1 MSPDHTLTEVFYIA
15 KQAGLYLKEQFH
27 NKHHIKT
34 KSHINDLVTECDKN
48 SEQII
53 KNHLKK
59 NFPDYNFLCEE
70 SGIEKTKSAYT
81 WIIDPLDGTVNFAKK
96 IPFFAVNIALKKHD
110 EIVFAITYSPMTG
123 ELFHAEKNKGAF
135 LNHQK
140 IQVTQET
147 LLEKA
152 FGATGFPYRVQ
163 DNVSLSLTPISNLL
177 KKGVP
182 LRRLGSAALDLA
194 YLAAGRFDVFFEAY
208 LEPWD
213 YAAGLLL
220 VSEAGGTISD
230 FQNNPL
236 TATKGSSVLATNG
249 HLHSAMHHEVTS

>member
-1 MSPDHTLTEVFYIA
+1 MLPEQTIAEVFYIA
-15 KQAGLYLKEQFH
+15 KRAGMYLKEQFH
-27 NKHHIKT
+27 SKHHIET
-34 KSHINDLVTECDKN
+34 KSHINDIVTECDKN
-48 SEQII
+48 SEEMI

-59 NFPDYNFLCEE
+59 HFPDYNFLCEE
-70 SGIEKTKSAYT
+70 SGIDNKKSVNT

-96 IPFFAVNIALKKHD
+96 IPFFAVNIALKKND
-110 EIVFAITYSPMTG
+110 EIIFALTYSPMTD
-123 ELFHAEKNKGAF
+123 EIFHAEKNKGAF

-140 IQVTQET
+140 IHVSQET

-163 DNVSLSLTPISNLL
+163 DNVSLSLNPIANLL
-177 KKGVP
+177 KRGIP

-194 YLAAGRFDVFFEAY
+194 YVAAGRFDVFFEAY

-213 YAAGLLL
+213 YASGVLL
-220 VSEAGGTISD
+220 VSEAGGKITD

-236 TATKGSSVLATNG
+236 TVTKGSTVLATNR
-249 HLHSAMHHEVTS
+249 HLHSAMHHEVIL